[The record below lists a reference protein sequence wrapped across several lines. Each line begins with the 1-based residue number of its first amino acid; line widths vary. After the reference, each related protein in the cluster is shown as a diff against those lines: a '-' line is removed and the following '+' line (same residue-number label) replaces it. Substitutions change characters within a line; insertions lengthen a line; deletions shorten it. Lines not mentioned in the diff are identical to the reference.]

1 MQFTSFAFLIY
12 LPTVFAI
19 YWLLRNTVRLQNL
32 FVVACS
38 CLFYAWADWHYLFI
52 IVGYTAVSFLSGILL
67 ERTETPW
74 KRKLILWSIVAANIG
89 VLGIYKYFDFFVE
102 NFNRFFLAAGVPLD
116 WPTLN
121 LLLPV
126 GISFFTFQAL
136 GYTVDV
142 YRRKIGPEHDVVAFF
157 AFMTFFPQI
166 LAGPI
171 ERASAMLPQFLAKR
185 RFTYT
190 KGVEGM
196 KYILWG
202 LFKKMVIADNCGVV
216 VDNVFNGYDTA
227 EPLPLL
233 IASVMFTFQIYCDF
247 SGYSTIAIGCGKL
260 LGIELSENFRLPLL
274 SRNVKEIW
282 SRWHI
287 TLYAWFR
294 DYVYYPLGGSRRGM
308 AITIVNI
315 MIVFALSG
323 LWHGAGWHYIF
334 WGVYCGLGV
343 VAYTLVQKG
352 RGRKFLASFSPQ
364 LCVVMTFGWFVVG
377 FVLFRCQSMSM
388 FFSVL
393 SGIFSTE
400 LIPPYSFDINSIA
413 GGYIIPTLVYV
424 TIFMIIEIIT
434 RHRPYPL
441 SFPDIGIFAGR
452 SGTVVKWGLLWLLA
466 MATFLLGG
474 AESDFIYFRF

>member
-142 YRRKIGPEHDVVAFF
+142 YQRKIGPEHDVVAFF

-315 MIVFALSG
+315 MIVFARAEG
-323 LWHGAGWHYIF
+323 ERKKIP
-334 WGVYCGLGV
+334 GVILAAV
-343 VAYTLVQKG
+343 VRGNDVRMV
-352 RGRKFLASFSPQ
+352 RGRICPVQVSVDEHVFLCAFRYLLYGTDPAIQFRHQLNSRRLYYSDTGICDNLYDYRNNHPTPALSALFPRQRHFCRPKRHCGEMGAALATCHGHFPLRGCRERLHLLPFLIQYISLTKYSNLYYILASFY
-364 LCVVMTFGWFVVG
+364 C
-377 FVLFRCQSMSM
+377 
-388 FFSVL
+388 
-393 SGIFSTE
+393 
-400 LIPPYSFDINSIA
+400 
-413 GGYIIPTLVYV
+413 
-424 TIFMIIEIIT
+424 
-434 RHRPYPL
+434 
-441 SFPDIGIFAGR
+441 
-452 SGTVVKWGLLWLLA
+452 
-466 MATFLLGG
+466 
-474 AESDFIYFRF
+474 